1 MGATPGAVY
10 TQRAQQLQDQ
20 TWGDQTKFALAPLS
34 QALQADQTR
43 LALYADPNDPSKAV
57 AGKEKEY
64 QDTLDRMTGTIGQ
77 MRGVLGQKQPN
88 PNPIEAAAGDAL
100 AKLHITNHLKNHVA
114 QVRAQDAAKYQEQ
127 NQATAGQ
134 YAQGTPVNPYA
145 QTEAQMRGA
154 GFSDADVTEA
164 KRRQA
169 GLIQKGNYKN
179 IRGPNGEMAT
189 IDVNSE
195 QIPAGWVLAG
205 TSTAAQGLKPI
216 TSSGVT
222 VGTTFNGKP
231 YFPKDANNP
240 DTPAEVKSFFESF
253 DEGQKA
259 KIAQKEKD
267 RQEQYAEMEKRQRI
281 SLSQAMQRTIYQFQ
295 NAMAGKQAGIADGLI
310 GKQQQQYYGALDL
323 QQKMQTI
330 MPEALAG
337 NQQAMVAL
345 LADHIAMTTHQPGA
359 AMRPTKALFDEA
371 ASSQPWMQGVE
382 KHFDSDGVLTG
393 VVLSPEQIQNMVE
406 LAPIVTAAEKS
417 TLDQMQQ
424 SMGTTANP
432 VPAQLQGPT
441 TTKNRAAQHGGKI
454 YKVGDPITQ
463 GGHKFKV
470 TAVDASGKVTSA
482 EPVP

>member
-1 MGATPGAVY
+1 
-10 TQRAQQLQDQ
+10 
-20 TWGDQTKFALAPLS
+20 
-34 QALQADQTR
+34 
-43 LALYADPNDPSKAV
+43 
-57 AGKEKEY
+57 
-64 QDTLDRMTGTIGQ
+64 MT
-77 MRGVLGQKQPN
+77 
-88 PNPIEAAAGDAL
+88 
-100 AKLHITNHLKNHVA
+100 
-114 QVRAQDAAKYQEQ
+114 
-127 NQATAGQ
+127 
-134 YAQGTPVNPYA
+134 
-145 QTEAQMRGA
+145 
-154 GFSDADVTEA
+154 
-164 KRRQA
+164 
-169 GLIQKGNYKN
+169 
-179 IRGPNGEMAT
+179 T
-189 IDVNSE
+189 IDTRTQS
-195 QIPAGWVLAG
+195 IPPGWVLAG
-205 TSTAAQGLKPI
+205 TSTASGGLKPI
-216 TSSGVT
+216 KSGALTVGVT
-222 VGTTFNGKP
+222 ANGKP
-231 YFPKDANNP
+231 YFAKDVNNP
-240 DTPAEVKSFFESF
+240 DTPEEVKSFFAAL

-259 KIAQKEKD
+259 QLAQKETD

-281 SLSQAMQRTIYQFQ
+281 SMQQAMQRTIYQFQ

-337 NQQAMVAL
+337 NQQAMVAI

-382 KHFDSDGVLTG
+382 KHFDSNGVLTG

-406 LAPIVTAAEKS
+406 LAPIVTAAEKN

-424 SMGTTANP
+424 AMGTTANP

-441 TTKNRAAQHGGKI
+441 TTKNRAAQQGGKI

-470 TAVDASGKVTSA
+470 TAVDSSGKVTSA

>member
-1 MGATPGAVY
+1 MGTTPASVY
-10 TQRAQQLQDQ
+10 TQRAQSEQDQ
-20 TWGDQTKFALAPLS
+20 RWGDQTKFALAPLS

-43 LALYADPNDPSKAV
+43 LALYANPDDPTKPV
-57 AGKEKEY
+57 EGKEKEY
-64 QDTLDRMTGTIGQ
+64 QDTLDRMTQTIGQ

-88 PNPIEAAAGDAL
+88 PNPMEAAAGDAL

-114 QVRAQDAAKYQEQ
+114 QVRAQDAAKYQDQ
-127 NQATAGQ
+127 NKATAGQ

-145 QTEAQMRGA
+145 KTEADMRGG
-154 GFSDADVTEA
+154 GFSDTDITEA

-205 TSTAAQGLKPI
+205 TSTASGGLKPI
-216 TSSGVT
+216 KSGALTVGVT
-222 VGTTFNGKP
+222 ANGKP
-231 YFPKDANNP
+231 YFAKDANNP
-240 DTPAEVKSFFESF
+240 DTPEEVKSFFAAL

-259 KIAQKEKD
+259 QLAQKERD

-281 SLSQAMQRTIYQFQ
+281 SMQQAMQRTIYQFQ

-310 GKQQQQYYGALDL
+310 GKQQQQYYAAQDL

-432 VPAQLQGPT
+432 VPAQLQGPKT
-441 TTKNRAAQHGGKI
+441 RALRQ
-454 YKVGDPITQ
+454 T
-463 GGHKFKV
+463 
-470 TAVDASGKVTSA
+470 ASGAPIVQHSKTTGQYRYSTDGGRTWNA
-482 EPVP
+482 GKPPQ